1 MKYKLCGIIFA
12 NITESSYICKM
23 SDYKVVEVLG
33 KRDLKRFIKFPDKLY
48 KGCPQ
53 YVPAL
58 HSDQVKSLTKV
69 STLSYC
75 KRRMWMVL
83 DGDKVVGRICGM
95 INPRYNALYGKKR
108 ARFGWFDTID
118 DIKVARLLLDT
129 AEAWAKENG
138 MTEIHGPLYYNT
150 LGKQG
155 MLVEVYDDREKL
167 DRFLSAREE
176 ELERISK
183 ETEYKLTLLET
194 ARKRLRKEQNMN
206 FDVTVKT
213 IPERYAATVHMVIP
227 HYEDEGMAWAMMGEC
242 KNMVPADPCL
252 AAAEFLDKEYKEEN
266 AEIVVWM
273 TVKGTYEDTEHVK
286 FKTLPAVKVA
296 SCIIRG
302 SYEQM
307 GDATATVISWI
318 SENGYQVTGPMF
330 NIYHVSPNET
340 KNPDEYVTE
349 VCFPIG

>member
-1 MKYKLCGIIFA
+1 MTEELRQQIDTTMQNLRRNNMEAYFCETSAEARELVKTLLKPAETDTFTGYRYYREDQLFQIGR
-12 NITESSYICKM
+12 ITA
-23 SDYKVVEVLG
+23 
-33 KRDLKRFIKFPDKLY
+33 LKDMGF
-48 KGCPQ
+48 
-53 YVPAL
+53 
-58 HSDQVKSLTKV
+58 SLTDII
-69 STLSYC
+69 
-75 KRRMWMVL
+75 RML
-83 DGDKVVGRICGM
+83 
-95 INPRYNALYGKKR
+95 
-108 ARFGWFDTID
+108 
-118 DIKVARLLLDT
+118 
-129 AEAWAKENG
+129 
-138 MTEIHGPLYYNT
+138 
-150 LGKQG
+150 
-155 MLVEVYDDREKL
+155 EVYDDREKL

-296 SCIIRG
+296 SCIIKG

-307 GDATATVISWI
+307 GDATATVVSWI
-318 SENGYQVTGPMF
+318 NENGYQISGPMF
-330 NIYHVSPNET
+330 NIYHVGPVQT
-340 KNPDEYVTE
+340 QNPDEYVTE